1 VPGGRASRPHI
12 IAARSCTRSAG
23 PGGARWWPQDAS
35 LAWRAGTPPRASRR
49 RQRGWPR
56 SSQAADAG
64 TPAGGVGG
72 VPAGVNPLAHA
83 AAAAAAVQVAVPVW
97 CFQRFSSISSAPA
110 STMFTGRVAISA
122 RGPQAS
128 ERRAHARSGA
138 TFAESPSAE
147 RLLARSMMAS
157 RPSHLWS
164 QTAPGSAPRAASPGS
179 PGSPGR
185 WPRFAVAP
193 RRTARPRRD
202 YGCCYRDCEGPEGRW
217 WRCWPSSR
225 C

>member
-1 VPGGRASRPHI
+1 MPGGRACRPHI
-12 IAARSCTRSAG
+12 VAARSCTAVCWVWRSAVV
-23 PGGARWWPQDAS
+23 A
-35 LAWRAGTPPRASRR
+35 AGREPRLASRR

-72 VPAGVNPLAHA
+72 VPAGVSTLLPTPRPL
-83 AAAAAAVQVAVPVW
+83 
-97 CFQRFSSISSAPA
+97 
-110 STMFTGRVAISA
+110 
-122 RGPQAS
+122 
-128 ERRAHARSGA
+128 RRRSRSRCRSGA
-138 TFAESPSAE
+138 SSVSPAVLQRRLPGCSQGVWRSAHE
-147 RLLARSMMAS
+147 AS
-157 RPSHLWS
+157 SFREAGPCTEWCHVRGAPQRRTAPGPFHDGLSADPLVA
-164 QTAPGSAPRAASPGS
+164 QTAPGSAARAALPGS

-202 YGCCYRDCEGPEGRW
+202 YGCYRDCEGPEGRW